1 MFSKDKEP
9 SIVESISRL
18 EHAYNALE
26 YRVNWFCNEYAM
38 THAKAHDDAAKTL
51 HEEMSSIRDKIQ
63 SLSDRIADARKE
75 AREDHQLVLSYI
87 SDLENRVRDEGRF
100 KPYAVITRDRNGNEI
115 RYYFSTP
122 EEAYNSAICL
132 SGELEYFERGLGKI
146 RRRPAATFEQDAL
159 AGILHFLSSSTF
171 EQDAFAEKF

>member
-18 EHAYNALE
+18 GHAYNALE

-38 THAKAHDDAAKTL
+38 THAKAHDETSKALDEKL
-51 HEEMSSIRDKIQ
+51 SSIRDEIR
-63 SLSDRIADARKE
+63 SLSERIEKARKE
-75 AREDHQLVLSYI
+75 AREDHSLVSSYLA
-87 SDLENRVRDEGRF
+87 DLEKRVRDEGRF
-100 KPYAVITRDRNGNEI
+100 KPYAVITRDRVGNEI
-115 RYYFSTP
+115 RYFYATP
-122 EEAYNSAICL
+122 QEAYDSAICM